1 MIFTFRIGAKA
12 GEGAMVTGRMLG
24 RCFTRGGY
32 NVLGYPEYPSLVRGG
47 HNAYHIKI
55 SDEIAASPS
64 YSCDVVLALNKDAIY
79 YHKEA
84 INSGGA
90 IIYDKDIDI
99 SNLNVKQ
106 GVKLIALPTKELLE
120 KIGASPLMANALQ
133 IGAALAIID
142 YPIGIFEQVIKD
154 EFSRKGEEVVAKN
167 IAAAREGYSYVKS
180 QGDPIVS
187 LKPISDKKKFFATGN
202 ELLALGALKGGMKFY
217 SAYPM
222 TPASSILHYLCE
234 IEREAGIVVKQVE
247 DEITGINEA
256 IGASY
261 AGVRAATGT
270 SGGGFALKTEAVA
283 LAGLSETSIVVYLA
297 SRPGPS
303 TGLPTWTEQGDLRQ
317 ALHAGQ
323 GEFLRVL
330 IAPGDPKEAF
340 ELSAQA
346 FNYAEKYQLP
356 VIVLSD
362 KFLSESV
369 FSFDELPEVKIERG
383 KMVEK
388 PKTQVGSRF
397 KRYEFTKDGIS
408 PRTLPGTPN
417 GMHVAS
423 SYEHDEFG
431 FSTELFSM
439 RKAQVDKRAAK
450 LKKMLKEL
458 PLPKVYGG
466 NDAEITLVA
475 WGSMKLPALEAIEML
490 KKDGI
495 KANLIHFSIVY
506 PLDGRKVKKMLKAAK
521 HTVLFE
527 NNSTGLFRGLL
538 RECCGWKP
546 DFTILKY
553 TGRPVYA
560 EELVREVKKIINAN
574 YKSDKEIRLLD
585 LEDYEYYNPKKYGL

>member
-1 MIFTFRIGAKA
+1 MKFVFRIGAKA

-55 SDEIAASPS
+55 SDELATSPS
-64 YSCDVVLALNKDAIY
+64 YSCDAVIALNKDAIF

-84 INSGGA
+84 VTPGGA

-99 SNLNVKQ
+99 SNANIKQ
-106 GVKLIALPTKELLE
+106 GVKLIALPIKELLE
-120 KIGASPLMANALQ
+120 KIGASPLMANALE

-142 YPIGIFEQVIKD
+142 YPLEIFEEVIRD

-167 IAAAREGYSYVKS
+167 IAAAREGYNYVKS
-180 QGDPIVS
+180 QIQPIKNI
-187 LKPISDKKKFFATGN
+187 KPLSDKKKYFATGN
-202 ELLALGALKGGMKFY
+202 EILALGALKGGLKFY
-217 SAYPM
+217 AAYPM

-234 IEREAGIVVKQVE
+234 VEREAGIVVKQVE

-270 SGGGFALKTEAVA
+270 SGGGFALKTEAIA
-283 LAGLSETSIVVYLA
+283 LAGLSETPVVVYLA

-303 TGLPTWTEQGDLRQ
+303 TGMPTWTEQGDLRQ

-330 IAPGDPKEAF
+330 LAPGDAREAF

-346 FNYAEKYQLP
+346 FNYAEKYQVP

-369 FSFDELPEVKIERG
+369 FSFEDLPEVKIERG
-383 KMVEK
+383 KIVSN
-388 PKTQVGSRF
+388 PKTPPGTRF
-397 KRYEFTKDGIS
+397 KRYELAKDGIS

-439 RKAQVDKRAAK
+439 RKAQVDKRNAK

-458 PLPKVYGG
+458 PLPKIYGDE
-466 NDAEITLVA
+466 DAEITLVA
-475 WGSMKLPALEAIEML
+475 WGSMKLIGLEAIEML
-490 KKDGI
+490 KKEGV
-495 KANLIHFSIVY
+495 KANLVHFNVVY
-506 PLDGRKVKKMLKAAK
+506 PLDSRKIRKLLKKAK

-527 NNSTGLFRGLL
+527 NNATGLFGGLL

-546 DFTILKY
+546 EFKILKY
-553 TGRPVYA
+553 TGRPIYA
-560 EELVREVKKIINAN
+560 EELAREIKRIRDAN
-574 YKSDKEIRLLD
+574 YKAEKEIRLLD
-585 LEDYEYYNPKKYGL
+585 MEDYEYYNPKRYNL

>member
-1 MIFTFRIGAKA
+1 MMFTFRIGAKA

-32 NVLGYPEYPSLVRGG
+32 NVLGYPEYPSIVRGG
-47 HNAYHIKI
+47 HNAYHVKI
-55 SDEIAASPS
+55 SSGIATSPS
-64 YSCDVVLALNKDAIY
+64 YGCDVVIALNKDAIY

-84 INSGGA
+84 VVAGGA
-90 IIYDKDIDI
+90 IIYDKEIDT
-99 SNLNVKQ
+99 SNANVRQ
-106 GVKLIALPTKELLE
+106 GVKLIGLPIKELLE
-120 KIGASPLMANALQ
+120 KAGATHLMANALQ
-133 IGAALAIID
+133 IGAALAIVD
-142 YPIGIFEQVIKD
+142 YPLEIFEQVIKD

-167 IAAAREGYSYVKS
+167 IAAAREGYNYVKE
-180 QGDPIVS
+180 QGDPVRQI
-187 LKPISDKKKFFATGN
+187 KPISERKKYFATGN

-217 SAYPM
+217 SSYPM
-222 TPASSILHYLCE
+222 TPSSSILHYLCE
-234 IEREAGIVVKQVE
+234 VERETGIVVKQVE

-283 LAGLSETSIVVYLA
+283 LAGLSETPVVIYLA

-303 TGLPTWTEQGDLRQ
+303 TGMPTWTEQGDLRQ

-330 IAPGDPKEAF
+330 LAPGDANEAF
-340 ELSAQA
+340 ELSALA

-369 FSFDELPEVKIERG
+369 FSFDGLPEVKIERG
-383 KMVEK
+383 KIASK
-388 PKTQVGSRF
+388 PKTQQGSRF
-397 KRYEFTKDGIS
+397 KRYELTKDGIS

-458 PLPKVYGG
+458 PLPKIYGE
-466 NDAEITLVA
+466 NEAEITLVA
-475 WGSMKLPALEAIEML
+475 WGSMKLPALEALEML
-490 KKDGI
+490 KKEGI
-495 KANLIHFSIVY
+495 KANLIHFSVVY
-506 PLDGRKVKKMLKAAK
+506 PLDGRRIRKILKTAK
-521 HTVLFE
+521 RTVLFE

-560 EELVREVKKIINAN
+560 EELVREIKRLKNAE
-574 YKSDKEIRLLD
+574 YKGEKEVRLLD